1 MKDKKLKILFLYP
14 NFHMSTL
21 VPNGIAILVAWL
33 KREGFKNIDL
43 FDTTFYTAEDKSKD
57 QDRVEVGQ
65 VQPFNY
71 ADRGIKLKTTDMY
84 EDFVKKV
91 NEFQPNIIM
100 ASVLEDTFKIFIK
113 FMEMIKNKK
122 IPCLVGGQFASS
134 APEKVIALDFVNYV
148 CRGEGEEA
156 LTDLCKA
163 LEDGKDTSKIANLWV
178 KKNGVIIARNKVR
191 QALDVNT
198 LPIQDL
204 SIFEDLS
211 LFRPMQG
218 KIYRMAPVETQR
230 GCPYACRFCNSPE
243 KNEFY
248 EAQKAGRFFRK
259 RTMKHLYNELKEL
272 VSKYRIEYI
281 FFITDTFLAMS
292 EREFDE
298 FCEIYSE
305 FKLPFYMHTRPET
318 VTERR
323 VKKLKE
329 VNCDRVNIGVEHGNY
344 KFRTDVVG
352 RSYKNETAIRSFD
365 IMYNGGISTVSNNI
379 LGYPDET
386 RELIFD
392 TIKLVRKLK
401 CTDIN
406 AFTFTPYHG
415 TSLRGLCERKNYLAK
430 DTLADGYYV
439 HDSLLT
445 MPSITK
451 AEIRGLMKTFVL
463 YARLPRSY
471 WNDIKISEVETEEG
485 RNKYKELMTLFRKE
499 YAHAPLASEDGM

>member
-1 MKDKKLKILFLYP
+1 MKSKKLKILFLYP

-33 KREGFKNIDL
+33 KREGFNNIDL
-43 FDTTFYTAEDKSKD
+43 FETTFYDTDDKSKD

-71 ADRGIKLKTTDMY
+71 ADRGVKLKITNMY
-84 EDFVKKV
+84 DDFTKKV
-91 NEFQPNIIM
+91 NEFEPDIIM
-100 ASVLEDTFKIFIK
+100 ASILEDTFKIFIT
-113 FMEMIKNKK
+113 FMEKIKDKK
-122 IPCLVGGQFASS
+122 IPCLAGGQFPSS

-156 LTDLCKA
+156 LVELCDA
-163 LEDGKDTSKIANLWV
+163 LEEGKDITKIANLWV
-178 KKNGVIIARNKVR
+178 KKSGKIIARNKIR
-191 QALDVNT
+191 QALDVNK
-198 LPIQDL
+198 LPVQDL
-204 SIFEDLS
+204 SIFEDMS

-259 RTMKHLYNELKEL
+259 RTMKHLHTELKEL
-272 VSKYRIEYI
+272 ISKYSIEYI

-292 EREFDE
+292 EKEFDE

-318 VTERR
+318 VTERK

-329 VNCDRVNIGVEHGNY
+329 VNCDRVNIGVEHGNH
-344 KFRTDVVG
+344 KFRSETVG
-352 RSYKNETAIRSFD
+352 RNYKNEVAIRSFEM
-365 IMYNGGISTVSNNI
+365 MYEGGISTVSNSI

-392 TIKLVRKLK
+392 TIELVRKLK

-415 TSLRGLCERKNYLAK
+415 TSLRELCERKKYLAK

-451 AEIRGLMKTFVL
+451 EEIRGLMKTFVL
-463 YARLPRSY
+463 YSRLPRSS
-471 WNDIKISEVETEEG
+471 WPEIKIAEAETELG
-485 RNKYKELMTLFRKE
+485 KNKYGELMAIFRRE